1 MSKQT
6 KRTIL
11 ILLVSQFLIML
22 GMSLIFP
29 VQPFIQKEY
38 HLTAF
43 DMGTMSS
50 IFALCQFIFS
60 PIAGQWSDKTGRKV
74 MMVWGLIIFAVGE
87 FIFAAGNNLFWF
99 DLARAIDGISAAM
112 VVPVSMALV
121 ADITSVKDRAKVV
134 GWLSAAFSGGLIL
147 GPGLG
152 GLLANVDYKFPFWV
166 AGVLGVIS
174 CIVLATWLPND
185 HTTKHQDAV
194 AEIPTSRGFWQD
206 TKAIMT
212 PTMMVLCVLILITA
226 FGLTSFESVFSLYVN
241 QEHGFGLQAIALV
254 LTLNGIISLI
264 LQVFLFDWMTR
275 VLKEVGVIRLTF
287 ILAIVGTLMVMYLHG
302 EVIIMVGTLLVFEG
316 FDLVRPAITTLM
328 TKLGGDKQGLLNGIN
343 TSLTSIG
350 NILGPL
356 LAGGLFDINHR
367 FPYWVS
373 IIFIAG
379 AMLTTVWLTNMRAQS
394 QES

>member
-29 VQPFIQKEY
+29 VEPFIQKEY

-43 DMGTMSS
+43 DMGTMAS
-50 IFALCQFIFS
+50 IFAFFQFALS
-60 PIAGQWSDKTGRKV
+60 PVAGQWSDKIGRKP
-74 MMVWGLIIFAVGE
+74 MMVWGLILFAVGE

-99 DLARAIDGISAAM
+99 DLARAIDGVSAAM
-112 VVPVSMALV
+112 FVPASMALV
-121 ADITSVKDRAKVV
+121 ADITSIKDRAKVI

-166 AGVLGVIS
+166 AGILGVIS
-174 CIVLATWLPND
+174 CIFLATYLPSD
-185 HTTKHQDAV
+185 DQQAKTATASEPHAK
-194 AEIPTSRGFWQD
+194 TSPWQD
-206 TKAIMT
+206 VKQLMT
-212 PTMMVLCVLILITA
+212 PVMVVLCILILITA
-226 FGLTSFESVFSLYVN
+226 FGLTSFESVYSLYVN

-264 LQVFLFDWMTR
+264 LQVFLFDWLTR
-275 VLKEVGVIRLTF
+275 VLREIGVIRITF
-287 ILAIVGTLMVMYLHG
+287 IMAIVGTWMVMYLHG
-302 EVIIMVGTLLVFEG
+302 EWVIMLATLLVFEG

-328 TKLGGDKQGLLNGIN
+328 TKLGGNKQGLLNGIN
-343 TSLTSIG
+343 TSLTSVG

-356 LAGGLFDINHR
+356 LAGGLFDVNPR

-373 IIFIAG
+373 IVFIMLAL
-379 AMLTTVWLTNMRAQS
+379 LTTFVFSKQRVQS
-394 QES
+394 QAG